1 MLKSRQIK
9 YWTWGAQG
17 AECST
22 SCTVNWQ
29 SYIQFHWFL
38 SICMKIFFCLASVAH
53 QGVTSKHVFVKM
65 FIAVVF
71 GGWFEGSQK
80 DFLFDYSNALVLIN
94 LRKNVLLF
102 DKCCNTSFMAS
113 LSLRGC
119 QICKYKSLLCLR
131 GEIVFYIMQIQRTS
145 MSICMQWA
153 RQTFSTKDLENT
165 FPLTSFKHHS
175 SGGNR
180 IFSSQGQA

>member
-1 MLKSRQIK
+1 MKIKKPTAFLWYLRIVLKDPKRIFDL
-9 YWTWGAQG
+9 
-17 AECST
+17 
-22 SCTVNWQ
+22 
-29 SYIQFHWFL
+29 IIPMHWSL
-38 SICMKIFFCLASVAH
+38 SIC
-53 QGVTSKHVFVKM
+53 VKM
-65 FIAVVF
+65 FF
-71 GGWFEGSQK
+71 C
-80 DFLFDYSNALVLIN
+80 
-94 LRKNVLLF
+94 LF

-153 RQTFSTKDLENT
+153 RQTFSTKDLENI

>member
-1 MLKSRQIK
+1 MGWWASEQKV
-9 YWTWGAQG
+9 
-17 AECST
+17 ECHINCHLVPPHTDSVPPSGNHCCPILT
-22 SCTVNWQ
+22 QCTVGCPSQ
-29 SYIQFHWFL
+29 T
-38 SICMKIFFCLASVAH
+38 CFFENQNS
-53 QGVTSKHVFVKM
+53 QPIPM
-65 FIAVVF
+65 VF
-71 GGWFEGSQK
+71 GGWFEGSQE
-80 DFLFDYSNALVLIN
+80 DFWFDYSNALVLNN
-94 LRKNVLLF
+94 LRKIVLLF
-102 DKCCNTSFMAS
+102 DKNCNTSFMAS

>member
-1 MLKSRQIK
+1 MR
-9 YWTWGAQG
+9 
-17 AECST
+17 ST
-22 SCTVNWQ
+22 ARVCNWQ
-29 SYIQFHWFL
+29 SNLISTAIGSYEFGFYHLFL
-38 SICMKIFFCLASVAH
+38 INSMCIKMFFCLYCTVGRPMKRCICENRKAH
-53 QGVTSKHVFVKM
+53 PIS
-65 FIAVVF
+65 VVF
-71 GGWFEGSQK
+71 GGWFEGSQE
-80 DFLFDYSNALVLIN
+80 DFWFDYSNALVLNN

-165 FPLTSFKHHS
+165 FPLPSFKHHS